1 MSIRRVVP
9 ALCAIVLALGALA
22 WVVAGPWISP
32 AVADEAPEEGLEEFV
47 PSEKVPADTA
57 VAFPV
62 DI

>member
-1 MSIRRVVP
+1 VLVCIALTATLAAAAWLGRDALVP
-9 ALCAIVLALGALA
+9 GARA
-22 WVVAGPWISP
+22 DGP
-32 AVADEAPEEGLEEFV
+32 DPEEPLDEFV